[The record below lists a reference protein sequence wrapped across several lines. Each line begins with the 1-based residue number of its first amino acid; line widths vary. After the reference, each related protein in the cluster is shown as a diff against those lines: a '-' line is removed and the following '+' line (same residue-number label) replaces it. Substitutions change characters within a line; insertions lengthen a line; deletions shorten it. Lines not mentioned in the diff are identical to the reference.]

1 MKPKIIS
8 IGSGEIKEKGI
19 IGTMDNNPSVNP
31 NIMHDCNVFPYPFE
45 DNELEG
51 FVCEHIIEHLSDP
64 MQVLKEMHRCCK
76 SGAIIEITTP
86 HYSSY
91 QSWNDLSHK
100 FHFGQNAFS
109 ILYEGHYG
117 QKKLFQLMQ
126 KKLYFGKGLP
136 SLIGR
141 LLYAISAD
149 MWERYFAFMFPA
161 RNINILLKVIK

>member
-64 MQVLKEMHRCCK
+64 MQVLKKCT
-76 SGAIIEITTP
+76 GA
-86 HYSSY
+86 
-91 QSWNDLSHK
+91 
-100 FHFGQNAFS
+100 A
-109 ILYEGHYG
+109 
-117 QKKLFQLMQ
+117 
-126 KKLYFGKGLP
+126 
-136 SLIGR
+136 
-141 LLYAISAD
+141 
-149 MWERYFAFMFPA
+149 
-161 RNINILLKVIK
+161 KVWP